1 MVNEYKHKIAVLE
14 HLKSECVDAEI
25 KIVGRQDDDL
35 LIELLNEEYPKL
47 FSAVKNQILSL
58 LDGKKALTKVSDTE
72 KIKLENKLKGN
83 CFLNDITPIDKT
95 GKLLPFNKIVAKI
108 SKEINILNKRSNQYI
123 KNLLDIEE

>member
-14 HLKSECVDAEI
+14 HLKSECIDAEI

-108 SKEINILNKRSNQYI
+108 SKEINILNKRSNNI
-123 KNLLDIEE
+123 LKIFLI

>member
-1 MVNEYKHKIAVLE
+1 MVNKYKHKIAVLE
-14 HLKSECVDAEI
+14 HLKSECIDAEI

>member
-14 HLKSECVDAEI
+14 HLKSECIDAEI

>member
-14 HLKSECVDAEI
+14 HLKSECIDAEI

-58 LDGKKALTKVSDTE
+58 LDGKKALTKVSDAE